1 MSEKR
6 RFTIESPKKEE
17 GGNVFG
23 ISVGTYRQ
31 NASEKVSVNLNT
43 ATLSQIDLLVD
54 GGFYSNRSDFINQA
68 LRETLDRRRS
78 DIDRLAQQQSES
90 TMENKQWFLGVRSV
104 DKVVNAKSVF
114 FACVNN
120 KILHAEQYPVNV
132 NYEFSNVIRS
142 AKKFVPD
149 GSHITKVIFNGNIP
163 VNTKISIYGVRV

>member
-104 DKVVNAKSVF
+104 DKRELKALQTKGQKVVFQGYGLLGFAEDIPDELIFDTVEHIQVRGRVSASDAVKS
-114 FACVNN
+114 
-120 KILHAEQYPVNV
+120 
-132 NYEFSNVIRS
+132 R
-142 AKKFVPD
+142 
-149 GSHITKVIFNGNIP
+149 
-163 VNTKISIYGVRV
+163 YGLK

>member
-1 MSEKR
+1 MSKKK

-104 DKVVNAKSVF
+104 DKRELEALQAKGQKVVFQGYGLLGFAEDIPDELIFDTVEHIQVRGRVSASAAVKS
-114 FACVNN
+114 
-120 KILHAEQYPVNV
+120 
-132 NYEFSNVIRS
+132 R
-142 AKKFVPD
+142 
-149 GSHITKVIFNGNIP
+149 
-163 VNTKISIYGVRV
+163 YGLK

>member
-104 DKVVNAKSVF
+104 DKRELEALQAKGQKAVF
-114 FACVNN
+114 
-120 KILHAEQYPVNV
+120 Q
-132 NYEFSNVIRS
+132 
-142 AKKFVPD
+142 
-149 GSHITKVIFNGNIP
+149 G
-163 VNTKISIYGVRV
+163 YGLLGLR